1 MNDEETLETILN
13 DMDIPPFRKND
24 LGWLIR
30 NIQIRNSNHPK
41 INEALNL
48 IKTINKRKRK

>member
-30 NIQIRNSNHPK
+30 NIQIRNSDHPK

-48 IKTINKRKRK
+48 IKTINKKRRK